1 VNIGPG
7 LASGATFAGVEWV
20 AEGSGG
26 PENVTG
32 SDAPAPPAPAPAPVP
47 APAPADPAF
56 AAEVTERAILPGAV
70 LDASDEERF
79 DRIARIAQRL
89 FATDVAVVSLV
100 DGDRAWYASRHGLDL
115 TQAPRALSFCAKMFS
130 EDDLFVVHDL
140 SSDPRFADDPL
151 VRAAPSFRF
160 FAACPLYV
168 GNGRRV
174 GTLCL
179 VDHHPRYLGAEDE
192 RLLRDL
198 AATAE
203 EELEGRQRAGLDE
216 LTGLANRNGLF
227 AVGTHVLASAVRFDR
242 PTALVY
248 LDLDNL
254 KVVNDQ
260 HGHAAG
266 DELLKR
272 LARTLIHTLR
282 TTDVIARVGGDE
294 FCVLASDT
302 PHASVPELLDR
313 LRFAFNWEGRDR
325 EVPPIEVSMGAALF
339 DPANPV
345 ALEELIAT
353 ADTAMYADK
362 RARRLQDA

>member
-1 VNIGPG
+1 MHWEAEGAEGDAAPAVAGPAPG
-7 LASGATFAGVEWV
+7 EVAGSPKVGGHVPGVE
-20 AEGSGG
+20 
-26 PENVTG
+26 
-32 SDAPAPPAPAPAPVP
+32 APAPEAV
-47 APAPADPAF
+47 
-56 AAEVTERAILPGAV
+56 AAA

-89 FATDVAVVSLV
+89 FATDIAVVSLF
-100 DGDRAWYASRHGLDL
+100 DGDRAWFASRHGLDL
-115 TQAPRALSFCAKMFS
+115 TQAPRALSFCAKTFT
-130 EDDLFVVHDL
+130 DGDLFVVHDL

-151 VRAAPSFRF
+151 VNEPPAFRF
-160 FAACPLYV
+160 YAACPLYV

-203 EELEGRQRAGLDE
+203 EELEGRQRSGIDE

-227 AVGTHVLASAVRFDR
+227 AVGKHVLASAARFDR

-272 LARTLIHTLR
+272 LARTLVHTLR
-282 TTDVIARVGGDE
+282 TTDVIARLGGDE

-302 PHASVPELLDR
+302 PHESVPELLDR

-325 EVPPIEVSMGAALF
+325 EDPPIEVSIGSALF

-345 ALEELIAT
+345 TLEDLIAT
-353 ADTAMYADK
+353 ADAAMYVDK

>member
-1 VNIGPG
+1 M
-7 LASGATFAGVEWV
+7 EWV
-20 AEGSGG
+20 AEGSES
-26 PENVTG
+26 PENVAG
-32 SDAPAPPAPAPAPVP
+32 SGAPEPVP
-47 APAPADPAF
+47 AVGAPSPGSAPPVGDPAGDQVGAPVGAPV
-56 AAEVTERAILPGAV
+56 AA
-70 LDASDEERF
+70 LDASDAERF
-79 DRIARIAQRL
+79 ERIARIAQRL
-89 FATDVAVVSLV
+89 FATDIAVVTLL
-100 DGDRAWYASRHGLDL
+100 DGDRSWFASRHGLDL
-115 TQAPRALSFCAKMFS
+115 TQAPRALSFCEKTFS
-130 EDDLFVVHDL
+130 DGDLFVVHDL
-140 SSDPRFADDPL
+140 SSDPRYADDPL
-151 VRAAPSFRF
+151 VSAHPKFRF
-160 FAACPLYV
+160 FAACPLFV

-254 KVVNDQ
+254 KVVNDRL
-260 HGHAAG
+260 GHAAG

-272 LARTLIHTLR
+272 LARTLTHTLR

-302 PHASVPELLDR
+302 PHPSVPELLDR

-325 EVPPIEVSMGAALF
+325 EDPPIEVSMGAALF
-339 DPANPV
+339 DPAHPV
-345 ALEELIAT
+345 TLEELIAT
-353 ADTAMYADK
+353 ADAAMYADK
-362 RARRLQDA
+362 RARRLQNA

>member
-1 VNIGPG
+1 M
-7 LASGATFAGVEWV
+7 
-20 AEGSGG
+20 AEGSES
-26 PENVTG
+26 PENVAG
-32 SDAPAPPAPAPAPVP
+32 SGAPEPVP
-47 APAPADPAF
+47 AVGAPSPGSAPPVGDPAGDQVGAPV
-56 AAEVTERAILPGAV
+56 AA
-70 LDASDEERF
+70 LDASDAERF
-79 DRIARIAQRL
+79 ERIARIAQRL
-89 FATDVAVVSLV
+89 FATDIAVVTLL
-100 DGDRAWYASRHGLDL
+100 DGDRSWFASRHGLDL
-115 TQAPRALSFCAKMFS
+115 TQAPRALSFCEKTFS
-130 EDDLFVVHDL
+130 DSDLFVVHDL
-140 SSDPRFADDPL
+140 SSDPRYADDPL
-151 VRAAPSFRF
+151 VSAHPKFRF
-160 FAACPLYV
+160 FAACPLFV

-254 KVVNDQ
+254 KVVNDRL
-260 HGHAAG
+260 GHAAG

-272 LARTLIHTLR
+272 LARTLTHTLR

-302 PHASVPELLDR
+302 PHPSVPELLDR

-325 EVPPIEVSMGAALF
+325 EDPPIEVSMGAALF
-339 DPANPV
+339 DPAHPV
-345 ALEELIAT
+345 TLEELIAT
-353 ADTAMYADK
+353 ADAAMYADK
-362 RARRLQDA
+362 RARRLQNA

>member
-1 VNIGPG
+1 MS
-7 LASGATFAGVEWV
+7 ASGPSAPV
-20 AEGSGG
+20 AG
-26 PENVTG
+26 PEPGAARPPEPRPTEPPEHPAAN
-32 SDAPAPPAPAPAPVP
+32 APA
-47 APAPADPAF
+47 
-56 AAEVTERAILPGAV
+56 
-70 LDASDEERF
+70 LDAADEARF

-89 FATDVAVVSLV
+89 FGTDIAVVSIF
-100 DGDRAWYASRHGLDL
+100 DGDQAWFASRHGLDL
-115 TQAPRALSFCAKMFS
+115 TIAPRALSFCAQAS
-130 EDDLFVVHDL
+130 TDDELFVVHDL
-140 SSDPRFADDPL
+140 SSDPRFAHDPL
-151 VRAAPSFRF
+151 VSAEPKFRF

-174 GTLCL
+174 GSVCL
-179 VDHHPRYLGAEDE
+179 LDHAPRYLGAEDE
-192 RLLRDL
+192 RLFRDL

-203 EELEGRQRAGLDE
+203 EELEGHQRAGLDE

-227 AVGTHVLASAVRFDR
+227 AVGKHVLASAVRFDR

-254 KVVNDQ
+254 KVVNDRL
-260 HGHAAG
+260 GHAAG
-266 DELLKR
+266 DELIKR
-272 LARTLIHTLR
+272 LARTLSHTLR

-302 PHASVPELLDR
+302 PHESVPELLDR

-325 EVPPIEVSMGAALF
+325 EAPPIEVSMGAALF

-345 ALEELIAT
+345 TLEELMAT

-362 RARRLQDA
+362 RARRLQNA

>member
-1 VNIGPG
+1 M
-7 LASGATFAGVEWV
+7 EWV
-20 AEGSGG
+20 AQGPGG
-26 PENVTG
+26 PDDAGG
-32 SDAPAPPAPAPAPVP
+32 SVAPEPAPTVEVPTPDAAPL
-47 APAPADPAF
+47 
-56 AAEVTERAILPGAV
+56 AA
-70 LDASDEERF
+70 LDATDAERF
-79 DRIARIAQRL
+79 ERITRIAQRL
-89 FATDVAVVSLV
+89 FATDIAVVTLF
-100 DGDRAWYASRHGLDL
+100 DGDRSWFASRHGLDL
-115 TQAPRALSFCAKMFS
+115 TQAPRALSFCEKTFS
-130 EDDLFVVHDL
+130 DGDLFVVHDL
-140 SSDPRFADDPL
+140 SSDPRYADDPL
-151 VRAAPSFRF
+151 VSAHPKFRF
-160 FAACPLYV
+160 FAACPLLV

-254 KVVNDQ
+254 KVVNDRL
-260 HGHAAG
+260 GHAAG

-272 LARTLIHTLR
+272 LARTLTHTLR

-325 EVPPIEVSMGAALF
+325 EDPPIEVSMGAALF

-345 ALEELIAT
+345 TLEALIAT
-353 ADTAMYADK
+353 ADAAMYADK